1 MKEQSIWSEV
11 TLKSFPSLESD
22 VETHVLIVGGG
33 IAGLLTAYQLQ
44 ENNIPYILVEQDK
57 IGNGI
62 SKNTTSFLTIS
73 HDYLYQDMIKDL
85 GILKASVYLNLNAKA
100 IEEYKKLSF
109 KYDFDFYECSNILYS
124 NYSTSIIKKEIEALN
139 TLLVDTK
146 VINKLPFD
154 FNIKMGCKINNQ
166 AIIHPLKFID
176 CISRDLNIYEH
187 TRIENVKE
195 NTAFTKHHKIT
206 FNKIIFATNF
216 PCINKFGFYFTKLT
230 QRRSYVVALKNN
242 IKINDMYTCLDN
254 NGLYIRKYKDYLIVG
269 GYDRDTKKRCLVDFV
284 NLVKDKFPNMEIA
297 YSWSNQDCVS
307 LDKIPYIGRLDHR
320 HKDYYV
326 ITGFNLYGFT
336 WAMSGSLL
344 LLDMLKGNEANSLV
358 NPLRKIK
365 MKPLFVNIFNYL
377 KNLASFKKPRCS
389 HMGSALIYNEVDHVY
404 ECPCHGSRFLKNGKV
419 INGPAKKNIKK

>member
-1 MKEQSIWSEV
+1 MEQKLKQQINDSI
-11 TLKSFPSLESD
+11 LLE
-22 VETHVLIVGGG
+22 
-33 IAGLLTAYQLQ
+33 
-44 ENNIPYILVEQDK
+44 IL
-57 IGNGI
+57 
-62 SKNTTSFLTIS
+62 
-73 HDYLYQDMIKDL
+73 H
-85 GILKASVYLNLNAKA
+85 
-100 IEEYKKLSF
+100 
-109 KYDFDFYECSNILYS
+109 
-124 NYSTSIIKKEIEALN
+124 
-139 TLLVDTK
+139 
-146 VINKLPFD
+146 
-154 FNIKMGCKINNQ
+154 
-166 AIIHPLKFID
+166 
-176 CISRDLNIYEH
+176 
-187 TRIENVKE
+187 
-195 NTAFTKHHKIT
+195 
-206 FNKIIFATNF
+206 
-216 PCINKFGFYFTKLT
+216 NKFGFYFTKLT

-377 KNLASFKKPRCS
+377 KNLVSFKKPRCS

-404 ECPCHGSRFLKNGKV
+404 ECPCHGSRFLNIGKV